1 MFSSLFLL
9 LSSPFS
15 FVVALVVVL
24 VIVVVEFL
32 LILFLLPLS
41 NKNEQVLLLLLLLLL
56 FPYDVDAVNEESARM
71 MLEAMVDASRRA
83 RERKTQSE
91 EGKKMRDL
99 RCSKRKNQTEAKK
112 RICTFS
118 SAFAPVYS
126 ESTVVTTRVTTMEF
140 KTTTLK
146 YGLNPAAKG
155 GASKKNKT
163 KKPPALSL
171 FENESDDE
179 EDEDENNTNGV
190 SEAERAKKRHN
201 EEIKRQQ
208 EAAKAKGDAEA
219 KEIYE
224 QALKEDPNI
233 FAYDDALTD
242 IEKGRE
248 ATLREEHG
256 EKIERKSRY
265 IAQLKEAADFRK
277 REQDITYERRLMKER
292 EKEDELYG
300 EKEKFITS
308 AYRKKL
314 EEDEKWKKE
323 ELERERREKEREV
336 DGKSDMTSF
345 YANLMNRN
353 VATGGDTA
361 THSRKAPEPK
371 AADSSLV
378 VSQIEKNKEKEIERT
393 ITKEKF
399 PKSGIFSDDKKETP
413 MSAIERKVD
422 DKKQLEDQSED
433 ELRKKTNV
441 GEIAVKKSATID
453 REEKA
458 KSARERYLAR
468 KRKEPS

>member
-1 MFSSLFLL
+1 MWLL
-9 LSSPFS
+9 CVFG
-15 FVVALVVVL
+15 
-24 VIVVVEFL
+24 
-32 LILFLLPLS
+32 
-41 NKNEQVLLLLLLLLL
+41 
-56 FPYDVDAVNEESARM
+56 VDGGGDYES
-71 MLEAMVDASRRA
+71 
-83 RERKTQSE
+83 
-91 EGKKMRDL
+91 
-99 RCSKRKNQTEAKK
+99 
-112 RICTFS
+112 
-118 SAFAPVYS
+118 
-126 ESTVVTTRVTTMEF
+126 RVTTMEF

-171 FENESDDE
+171 FENESDD
-179 EDEDENNTNGV
+179 DEDENNTNGV

-345 YANLMNRN
+345 YANLMNRI

-413 MSAIERKVD
+413 MSAIERTVD

-433 ELRKKTNV
+433 DLRKKSNV

>member
-41 NKNEQVLLLLLLLLL
+41 NKNEQVLLLLLLLL
-56 FPYDVDAVNEESARM
+56 FPYDVEAVNDESARM

>member
-1 MFSSLFLL
+1 MKRSSSSSSSSSLRAVCRNYFLSHASGSTSSSTTSSSASHYSSRSAQNYFVRSMHGTNYARKNDGYIDWRTGTAWDSSRRKSEKDVVTVVDDDDGMSVTSKSVKSTPPPRVISVRDFSS
-9 LSSPFS
+9 
-15 FVVALVVVL
+15 
-24 VIVVVEFL
+24 EMWT
-32 LILFLLPLS
+32 
-41 NKNEQVLLLLLLLLL
+41 N
-56 FPYDVDAVNEESARM
+56 ARG
-71 MLEAMVDASRRA
+71 S
-83 RERKTQSE
+83 
-91 EGKKMRDL
+91 G
-99 RCSKRKNQTEAKK
+99 
-112 RICTFS
+112 
-118 SAFAPVYS
+118 
-126 ESTVVTTRVTTMEF
+126 
-140 KTTTLK
+140 
-146 YGLNPAAKG
+146 GKG
-155 GASKKNKT
+155 GKDTS
-163 KKPPALSL
+163 
-171 FENESDDE
+171 SDD
-179 EDEDENNTNGV
+179 DEDENNTNGV

-413 MSAIERKVD
+413 MSAIERTVD

-433 ELRKKTNV
+433 DLRKKSNV